1 VEYRNYRE
9 PSFADMLA
17 PKRGFVGD
25 TGHPCF
31 REERKPSYTDFVACS
46 SRTMIGVTSPLRS
59 KHPRSREIK
68 CNGPFRFNHPA
79 VAIHAFKAILGSN

>member
-1 VEYRNYRE
+1 
-9 PSFADMLA
+9 
-17 PKRGFVGD
+17 
-25 TGHPCF
+25 
-31 REERKPSYTDFVACS
+31 
-46 SRTMIGVTSPLRS
+46 MIGVTSPLRS